1 MEAVIEPFEAMQ
13 MALLKERKQM
23 QAQWALREKQLEK
36 AMASMMGMYGDVR
49 GIAGAAVAEIE
60 ALEPDLLEG
69 D

>member
-1 MEAVIEPFEAMQ
+1 MQ
-13 MALLKERKQM
+13 MALLKERKHM